1 MEISK
6 TQILHENINK
16 SGCKNLKNE
25 RHVRIKDRHIIRD
38 FIALNKES
46 FLTATCTKS
55 YYKNIKN
62 IKNIKQSKIC

>member
-1 MEISK
+1 M
-6 TQILHENINK
+6 
-16 SGCKNLKNE
+16 
-25 RHVRIKDRHIIRD
+25 KDRRIIHG

-62 IKNIKQSKIC
+62 IK

>member
-1 MEISK
+1 M
-6 TQILHENINK
+6 
-16 SGCKNLKNE
+16 
-25 RHVRIKDRHIIRD
+25 KDRCIIRD

-62 IKNIKQSKIC
+62 IK

>member
-1 MEISK
+1 M
-6 TQILHENINK
+6 
-16 SGCKNLKNE
+16 
-25 RHVRIKDRHIIRD
+25 KDRRIIRD

-62 IKNIKQSKIC
+62 IKNIK